1 MSVLD
6 VALGSERLLWRLR
19 HRPLDAA
26 LLVLSPFLLLLLAA
40 FLVRS
45 STPVIGIIV
54 QDQGPLGRQ
63 IAQALL
69 SSDNVRLIDGSTADV
84 DRQIKEGSLDG
95 SIVFPPTFTRT
106 ALAGQALKPEIH
118 VAAAAPHTADDLVG
132 AFARALLTSAGTS
145 GAHLDA
151 QVTPIGATGAGPADY
166 TLAGVLAVAIVGF
179 AFLLPF
185 VAMEAR
191 PGWQPLLVTV
201 GSIVGCVLIA
211 LLVSLLLF
219 IVYLLLGFHNVG
231 GTTLVILVELV
242 SVVAAAS
249 VGIILAQARL
259 DAVRLAWILPLIVA
273 PLVLLS
279 GLVLPLNAQPGGAQ
293 LIAHFLPLTATVDAL
308 RGVMLRAEGF
318 GSSTLQRDFASVLG
332 FVLLAFG
339 VVFALGQ
346 RRQPVSETH

>member
-1 MSVLD
+1 MSALD

-19 HRPLDAA
+19 HRPLDAV
-26 LLVLSPFLLLLLAA
+26 LLALSPFLLLLLAA

-45 STPVIGIIV
+45 STPVIGIVV

-69 SSDNVRLIDGSTADV
+69 SSNNVRLIDASTADL

-95 SIVFPPTFTRT
+95 LIVFPPTFTRT

-118 VAAAAPHTADDLVG
+118 VAAAAPHSADDLVG
-132 AFARALLTSAGTS
+132 SFARALLISAGTT

-151 QVTPIGATGAGPADY
+151 QVTRIGATGAGPVDY

-185 VAMEAR
+185 VAMDAR
-191 PGWQPLLVTV
+191 PWQPFLVMV

-211 LLVSLLLF
+211 LMVSLLLF

-231 GTTLVILVELV
+231 GTALVILVEFV

-249 VGIILAQARL
+249 AGIILAQARL
-259 DAVRLAWILPLIVA
+259 DAVRLAWILPLVVA
-273 PLVLLS
+273 PLTLFS

-293 LIAHFLPLTATVDAL
+293 LLAHLLPLTASVDAL
-308 RGVMLRAEGF
+308 RGVMLRADGL
-318 GSSTLQRDFASVLG
+318 GSSTLQRDLASLVG

-339 VVFALGQ
+339 VVFALSQ
-346 RRQPVSETH
+346 RRQADGETR